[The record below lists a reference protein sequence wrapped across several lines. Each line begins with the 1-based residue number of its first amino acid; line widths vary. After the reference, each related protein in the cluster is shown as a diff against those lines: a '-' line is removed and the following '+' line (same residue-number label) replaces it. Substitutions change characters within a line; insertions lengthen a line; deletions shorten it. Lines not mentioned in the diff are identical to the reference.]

1 MSLQI
6 STAFISEF
14 SDKIKLLSQ
23 QKDSK
28 LKNAVTVEDVHGEQ
42 LWIDATQ
49 GKYFLLKRPCSM
61 G

>member
-28 LKNAVTVEDVHGEQ
+28 LKNPGAWRQ
-42 LWIDATQ
+42 RR
-49 GKYFLLKRPCSM
+49 YFN
-61 G
+61 